1 MPLSCTT
8 YLANSFGDDD
18 YFQHPFVMYFPLM
31 SIYSQ
36 LICLKFPPREYIDD
50 MYKLHLLN
58 HSLKRMHSSSC
69 VSILFSIARKIT
81 FLVLLHPCIPCNFPY
96 GWKYIYQ
103 RYSTLLWFSLYFTF
117 GHVFPHREL
126 IIGGIYSNHFHLL
139 FKSSNHLTLSRLS
152 HFISVV

>member
-1 MPLSCTT
+1 MALRCPTCHV
-8 YLANSFGDDD
+8 NSFGDDD

-36 LICLKFPPREYIDD
+36 LICLKFPPRVYIDD

-81 FLVLLHPCIPCNFPY
+81 FLVLLHPFIPPIFHY
-96 GWKYIYQ
+96 GLKFKYQ

-117 GHVFPHREL
+117 GHGFPHREL
-126 IIGGIYSNHFHLL
+126 IVGGIYSNHFHLL
-139 FKSSNHLTLSRLS
+139 LKSSHHWPYYVCPILL
-152 HFISVV
+152 V